1 MLHVASYD
9 EETKTI
15 PTNFNEKKTTCKTQN
30 FYILLAVLLITIVLL
45 IAASVSC
52 YLIKYQ
58 AKQKHL
64 LPFQYTNELASISII
79 NFF

>member
-52 YLIKYQ
+52 YLKYQ

-64 LPFQYTNELASISII
+64 LPFQYTNDLASISII